1 MRPPSQRV
9 SLSHLA
15 PLVVLVAL
23 PLLGAAA
30 PAPPAPPAAA
40 VVPADLL
47 EAEIAHWS
55 AFLKSNTSTD
65 EMWTQVK
72 EGSGPILDKAEAA
85 LRDGRRLLA
94 LQRLGVVRI
103 NLAASEYLAR
113 SAAAS
118 GFEAEWVRLGGV
130 LKNDLEAPSPAALDG
145 VQPAAVR
152 AVGEAVLLQVRGYY
166 EASLEYG
173 RNTMEEAGLFYLGA
187 AQAQR
192 DFAAFC
198 RKLSVPG
205 KRRAPKLRSVRPEID
220 ALESDLLALYRPP
233 VSIDRHR
240 DFILANSTLKEARE
254 LDAAG
259 LRYGAMLRYLEA
271 ALRADPLRAAPPS
284 LEPET
289 RIATSGADSTIGRIF
304 LESAQANSTGSTPDA
319 APDAAAAAIAD
330 AIAVD
335 VLPRYF
341 AALEPAPPEA
351 TRPVPEVTVTL
362 VRWPYT

>member
-1 MRPPSQRV
+1 
-9 SLSHLA
+9 LSFA
-15 PLVVLVAL
+15 F
-23 PLLGAAA
+23 LGAA
-30 PAPPAPPAAA
+30 PAPAPAAKSSPAAA
-40 VVPADLL
+40 EDPLA
-47 EAEIAHWS
+47 AEIAHWS
-55 AFLKSNTSTD
+55 AFLASNSSTD

-72 EGSGPILDKAEAA
+72 EGSGPILDKAGAA

-94 LQRLGVVRI
+94 LQRLAVVRI

-113 SAAAS
+113 SAAERTPAGQGS
-118 GFEAEWVRLGGV
+118 AAPGFEAEWARLGGV
-130 LKNDLEAPSPAALDG
+130 LKEDLQPPSPAALDG

-152 AVGEAVLLQVRGYY
+152 AIGEAVLLQVRGYY

-192 DFAAFC
+192 DFVAFC

-205 KRRAPKLRSVRPEID
+205 KRRAPALRSVRPEID

-233 VSIDRHR
+233 ISIDRHR

-259 LRYGAMLRYLEA
+259 LRYGALLRYLEA
-271 ALRADPLRAAPPS
+271 ALRADPLRPAPPS
-284 LEPET
+284 LDPDALRKQLEGFDK
-289 RIATSGADSTIGRIF
+289 RLASAATDASIGRIF
-304 LESAQANSTGSTPDA
+304 LESAQANREA
-319 APDAAAAAIAD
+319 AGQDPTAAAIA
-330 AIAVD
+330 AAVAVD

-341 AALEPAPPEA
+341 AALEPPPPEA
-351 TRPVPEVTVTL
+351 PRPAPEVTVTL